1 MPSPTRNGNYMLRI
15 RNRSL
20 AGIQYRDTIL
30 AFTALFA
37 LIISITSF
45 YSSSQGVNIMDNLQ
59 VTVSPVLPE
68 VLSGESLQ
76 VEVTVT
82 NTGDEPVSVQEVAI
96 PHSPVV
102 YELRSPDDERVIYA
116 VSQQSYRTRRSGG
129 DVLMPMEPVM
139 TTLETGQSVTLSED
153 LAEYAASGYAPGIY
167 NLVARYQI
175 GGSYV
180 VSKPVEIR
188 IATPNISNLSSL
200 FCILQGNVCCVFDH
214 TNYDGSASIF
224 QRDITADI
232 LHRRLNIPA
241 PGKIDDL
248 MASAYAAPLGEGQ
261 WFAWLQDGTIGA
273 GKGWGTVLNARVDP
287 VPLEL
292 SSAKLISPGFQLAD
306 GSGLFLVSGLS
317 DGNPCIQQ
325 FVFSAD
331 GAQDGKIFPLNE
343 YYDDRVLA
351 CYDPSGKGS
360 RMYLAWSKE
369 AISTIGIHL
378 CQYSVDSQT
387 VTVPPELLYERR
399 PPLAAFEMQT
409 LAKEGKTNVYALFG
423 PEGGDGEMNY
433 VQIQIDDRKQSIRKR
448 TFPAPSAEVK
458 AWAISSADVDNPPV
472 IAKTADSILWAQ
484 VRRDAEWNVLAEAPE
499 EITHLQILASD
510 RGGFWA
516 SWVDPSFG
524 IRYAQILA
532 GE

>member
-1 MPSPTRNGNYMLRI
+1 MWRLKNRI
-15 RNRSL
+15 I
-20 AGIQYRDTIL
+20 AGIQHCDGIL

-37 LIISITSF
+37 LIISITSVD
-45 YSSSQGVNIMDNLQ
+45 SSAQGVNIMDNLQ

-82 NTGDEPVSVQEVAI
+82 NTGDEPVPVQETAI
-96 PHSPVV
+96 PHSPVL
-102 YELRSPDDERVIYA
+102 YELRSPEDDRVIYA

-139 TTLETGQSVTLSED
+139 TTLETGQSITLSED
-153 LAEYAASGYAPGIY
+153 LAEYAASGFAPGVY

-175 GGSYV
+175 GGGYV
-180 VSKPVEIR
+180 FSEPVEVR
-188 IATPNISNLSSL
+188 VAVPNIQNFSSL
-200 FCILQGNVCCVFDH
+200 FCALQGNVCCVFGH
-214 TNYDGSASIF
+214 TNYDGSVSIF

-261 WFAWLQDGTIGA
+261 WFAWLQDGTVVA
-273 GKGWGTVLNARVDP
+273 GKGWGTVLNARIDP
-287 VPLEL
+287 VPFEL
-292 SSAKLISPGFQLAD
+292 SSAKLVSPGFQLAD
-306 GSGLFLVSGLS
+306 SSGLFFVSGLS
-317 DGNPCIQQ
+317 DGEPCIQQ
-325 FVFSAD
+325 FIFSAD
-331 GAQDGKIFPLNE
+331 GAQDGEIAPLNE
-343 YYDDRVLA
+343 YQDERVLA
-351 CYDPSGKGS
+351 CYDPSGKGG
-360 RMYLAWSKE
+360 RMYLAWSRE

-378 CQYSVDSQT
+378 CQYSLDGQA

-399 PPLAAFEMQT
+399 PPLAALEMQA
-409 LAKEGKTNVYALFG
+409 LAKDGKTHVYALFG
-423 PEGGDGEMNY
+423 PEGGNGEMNY
-433 VQIQIDDRKQSIRKR
+433 VRIQIDGRKQSTWKQ

-458 AWAISSADVDNPPV
+458 AWAISTADVDNPPV

-484 VRRDAEWNVLAEAPE
+484 ATRGAEWNVLTESME
-499 EITHLQILASD
+499 EITHLHILASD
-510 RGGFWA
+510 RGEFWA

-524 IRYAQILA
+524 IRYAQIPV
-532 GE
+532 GD